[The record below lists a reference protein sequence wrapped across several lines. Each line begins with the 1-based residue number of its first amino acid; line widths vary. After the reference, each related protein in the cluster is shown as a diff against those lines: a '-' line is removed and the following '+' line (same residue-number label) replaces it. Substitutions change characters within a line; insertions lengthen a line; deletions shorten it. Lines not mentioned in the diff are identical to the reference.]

1 MIQCSVSH
9 QSDMDL
15 PVSEEDLQR
24 ILRQILSHDRLTGIP
39 QPALISLVFVDDPE
53 MRDMNREYR
62 KIDSTTDVLSFV
74 LQENTPEGYLM
85 GEIVISLPR
94 ALHDAN
100 EMKMDFLDEIVR
112 LIVHGLS
119 HILGFDHDTDE
130 QERVM
135 KEAEDSFYQLYC
147 PSEDCC

>member
-24 ILRQILSHDRLTGIP
+24 ILHQIFSHNRLMGIP

-85 GEIVISLPR
+85 GEIAISLPR

-100 EMKMDFLDEIVR
+100 EMNMDFLDEIVR

-130 QERVM
+130 QERAM

>member
-1 MIQCSVSH
+1 
-9 QSDMDL
+9 
-15 PVSEEDLQR
+15 
-24 ILRQILSHDRLTGIP
+24 
-39 QPALISLVFVDDPE
+39 

-85 GEIVISLPR
+85 GEIAISLPR

-100 EMKMDFLDEIVR
+100 EMNMDFLDEIVR